1 MVGDGLLPSDLDG
14 QATPPPG
21 SPNYFVGS
29 QDNNAG
35 APQDALNIFK
45 FHYDP
50 MTPGNSTFML
60 TNTLPT
66 DPFNS
71 IFTPCGGGR
80 NCIPQ
85 PGTANRIDFLQ
96 RRRPLFRLAYRNFGT
111 HESLVTNQSVSAGTG
126 PNGEVAGIRWYELRS
141 PNSSPVIFQQ
151 GTYAPGLT
159 DGIHRWMGSIA
170 MNSLGDIALGF
181 SASNGT
187 NPSVFPSVFYT
198 ARHDGDPPG
207 QMTLGEGSIING
219 TGSQTGSQRWGDYS
233 AIDIDPVDDQT
244 FWYINE
250 YVPTTSSI
258 GWRLRIGAFNRGR
271 RRKPDTNTN
280 GLAECNSYVDANC
293 YPFGLSIHLY
303 DRHGSDRSGDDR
315 HW

>member
-1 MVGDGLLPSDLDG
+1 MECVNPTRESSSNTITIQQWLGSSTPPNPAYVVGDGLLPSDLDG

-50 MTPGNSTFML
+50 MNPNMSSFML

-71 IFTPCGGGR
+71 IFSPMR
-80 NCIPQ
+80 WRRAIVSRSR
-85 PGTANRIDFLQ
+85 GTANRIDFLQ

-187 NPSVFPSVFYT
+187 NPSVFPSMFYT
-198 ARHDGDPPG
+198 ARHDG
-207 QMTLGEGSIING
+207 
-219 TGSQTGSQRWGDYS
+219 RS
-233 AIDIDPVDDQT
+233 A
-244 FWYINE
+244 
-250 YVPTTSSI
+250 
-258 GWRLRIGAFNRGR
+258 GR
-271 RRKPDTNTN
+271 R
-280 GLAECNSYVDANC
+280 
-293 YPFGLSIHLY
+293 
-303 DRHGSDRSGDDR
+303 
-315 HW
+315 